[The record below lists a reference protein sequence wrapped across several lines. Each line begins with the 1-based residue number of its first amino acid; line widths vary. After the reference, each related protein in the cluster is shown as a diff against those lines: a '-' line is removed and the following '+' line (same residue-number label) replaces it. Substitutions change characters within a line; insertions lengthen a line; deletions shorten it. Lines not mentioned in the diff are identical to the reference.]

1 MRLKPQKRGNAEMN
15 KNRLLLLAAL
25 LMLFVP
31 AFFAQ
36 DDNRIAATWQV
47 QRYDITGTLPQ
58 SDADRNLTA
67 KARLEV
73 RNVSSRPASSLTL
86 RISPSAEITAVSV
99 NGSNV
104 DFTKAEEKIAT
115 GSLQRFAIR
124 MPAVQPGG
132 TVSAVVDYKLNV
144 KENSGLSAISPAGSQ
159 FLPLSFWYPTPN
171 SWFFARGADYAP
183 FKVHITAPGLTVL
196 SSGSENA
203 GLFDSKSGGQP
214 FFVTGNWDVINSNG
228 VAVHA
233 PKGSGADVQKRSA
246 ELAELASQAR
256 TFMSNLLGTA
266 PDAPLRLVS
275 VKRGGGFA
283 GGGTILLDDG
293 VFRRS
298 KIDSQAAMTI
308 ADSVAKMWIG
318 NSVSITGD
326 GSGVIREGL
335 TKYLATQFLES
346 VYGKEIADIERMR
359 QRIAYASVSR
369 RDSPLTVVSPLDD
382 YYYAE
387 VPNKGSMVWRLLGR
401 KVGSD
406 AFFAALRAAMQD
418 GTVSLADVR
427 SRFASEK
434 EFLDYMLDQVTDTN
448 LQAGLPQVAGGE
460 TKVAL
465 RNTGS
470 VDVTIDVAARMA
482 NGQVMSAPAT
492 VRARSFGEVIFKTAN
507 KVSRVEIDSEK
518 LYPQTDYSDDVAPR
532 EFTDS
537 DLLVAVKR
545 YFDKQDFTNAEKS
558 ARVVLSENPRF
569 DDVRTLLARSLLALG
584 RNADAEK
591 EFRAVLEE
599 KLPSSRS
606 LAWANVGLGEIA
618 LKAGQTA
625 QTVQFAKAAIDADAE
640 YGASLAARA
649 LRNKT
654 NASSSVEDGIKAFFT
669 QFDRAAAS
677 NRKNDLEALVMP
689 GEVGKFASGIAGQT
703 VEWNTRV
710 LHADQFDANNAL
722 VEASMSIR
730 LLNRETETGT
740 AVYRLTRAGSGWKLS
755 AVDIFEVR

>member
-1 MRLKPQKRGNAEMN
+1 MNPKPHKRGNAEMN

-25 LMLFVP
+25 MLAFVP
-31 AFFAQ
+31 ALFAQ
-36 DDNRIAATWQV
+36 DDNRISATWQV

-58 SDADRNLTA
+58 SDSDRNLTA

-73 RNVSSRPASSLTL
+73 KNVSSRPASSLTL
-86 RISPSAEITAVSV
+86 RISPSAEIISVSV

-104 DFTKAEEKIAT
+104 DFTKAEEKIAS

-132 TVSAVVDYKLNV
+132 TVTAVVDYKLNV

-183 FKVHITAPGLTVL
+183 FRIQITAPGLTVL

-203 GLFDSKSGGQP
+203 GSFDSRSGGQP
-214 FFVTGNWDVINSNG
+214 FFVAGNWDVINTHG
-228 VAVHA
+228 MTVHS
-233 PKGSGADVQKRSA
+233 PKGSGADEQKRA
-246 ELAELASQAR
+246 TELADLAAQAR
-256 TFMSNLLGTA
+256 TFMSNMLGPA

-283 GGGTILLDDG
+283 SGGTVLVDDG

-298 KIDSQAAMTI
+298 KIDSQTAMTI
-308 ADSVAKMWIG
+308 ADSVAKKWLG
-318 NSVSITGD
+318 GSVGITGD

-359 QRIAYASVSR
+359 HRVAYAAVSR
-369 RDSPLTVVSPLDD
+369 RDAPLSMVSPLDD
-382 YYYAE
+382 YYYA
-387 VPNKGSMVWRLLGR
+387 VVTNKGAMVWRLLAK
-401 KVGSD
+401 KVGTD
-406 AFFAALRAAMQD
+406 AFTAALRSAMQD
-418 GTVSLADVR
+418 GTISLGELR
-427 SRFASEK
+427 SGFASEK
-434 EFLDYMLDQVTDTN
+434 EFLDHVFDEVTDTN
-448 LQAGLPQVAGGE
+448 LQAGLPQVAGSE

-470 VDVTIDVAARMA
+470 VDATVEISAKMA
-482 NGQVMSAPAT
+482 NGQVMTAPAT
-492 VRARSFGEVIFKTAN
+492 VRAKSFGEVIFKTTN
-507 KVSRVEIDSEK
+507 KINRVEIDADK

-537 DLLVAVKR
+537 DLLLAVKR
-545 YFDKQDFTNAEKS
+545 YFDKQDYANAEKS
-558 ARVVLSENPRF
+558 ARTVLSEIPRF
-569 DDVRTLLARSLLALG
+569 DDVRVLLARSLLAQG
-584 RNADAEK
+584 KSAGAEK

-606 LAWANVGLGEIA
+606 IAWANVGLGEIA
-618 LKAGQTA
+618 LKAGQAA
-625 QTVQFAKAAIDADAE
+625 QAVQFAKLAIEADAE
-640 YGASLAARA
+640 YGSSLAART
-649 LRNKT
+649 LRNKANT
-654 NASSSVEDGIKAFFT
+654 SSAVDDGIKAFFA
-669 QFDRAAAS
+669 QFDRAAVS
-677 NRKNDLEALVMP
+677 NRKADLETLVVP
-689 GEVGKFASGIAGQT
+689 GEVGKFAAGIAGQT
-703 VEWNTRV
+703 QEWTTRV
-710 LHADQFDANNAL
+710 LHADQLDANTVL
-722 VEASMSIR
+722 VETGMSIR
-730 LLNRETETGT
+730 LLNRETEAGM
-740 AVYRLTRAGSGWKLS
+740 AVYRLARTGNGWKLA